1 MKLTLAA
8 TVMTLLLT
16 GCAADVLQS
25 SRNMVQVNHFSNP
38 AGLSSA
44 MEVASN
50 ACAKHNRVAMLDR
63 QTCPGMNCV
72 TQFRCEDK

>member
-1 MKLTLAA
+1 MKLTLASMA
-8 TVMTLLLT
+8 ITLLLT

-25 SRNMVQVNHFSNP
+25 SKNMVQVNHFSNP
-38 AGLSSA
+38 AGLKSA
-44 MEVASN
+44 MEIAGQS
-50 ACAKHNRVAMLDR
+50 CAQHNRVAMLDR